1 MHILLAHNDYGSFS
15 GEEEVMRTISTLLES
30 HGHKI
35 TPFRRSSK
43 DIGDSLLKKMHALFS
58 GIYSFNSRNRIAQ
71 ILNQGGI
78 DIVEVQNLFPF
89 ISPSILPVCKRMHV
103 PVVMLCPNYRLFCPN
118 GLHLSHGKICER
130 CLGGKEWHCIL
141 QNCERDIFKSFG
153 YAARNAFA
161 RVTRMITDNVTIF
174 VVLSEFQKARFI
186 DSGIPP
192 ERIAVLPNIAP
203 DVEMSENA
211 SIGDTVSF
219 VGRVSAEKGVNEFL
233 DAARKLPQLRFAVAG
248 STERMPQVL
257 TDLRPNV
264 AISGFLSGK
273 ALDDFFNLSRIMV
286 FPSKWFEGFPTV
298 IAKAMAHGK
307 PVIASR
313 MGAIPEIVDN
323 GVTGLLCNP
332 GDVDDLAEKI
342 DYLWKRPDL
351 CQEMGRAGL
360 EKARKEYSK
369 ETVYTKLI
377 KIYEKAVHL
386 DRT

>member
-1 MHILLAHNDYGSFS
+1 
-15 GEEEVMRTISTLLES
+15 
-30 HGHKI
+30 
-35 TPFRRSSK
+35 
-43 DIGDSLLKKMHALFS
+43 
-58 GIYSFNSRNRIAQ
+58 
-71 ILNQGGI
+71 
-78 DIVEVQNLFPF
+78 
-89 ISPSILPVCKRMHV
+89 
-103 PVVMLCPNYRLFCPN
+103 
-118 GLHLSHGKICER
+118 
-130 CLGGKEWHCIL
+130 
-141 QNCERDIFKSFG
+141 
-153 YAARNAFA
+153 
-161 RVTRMITDNVTIF
+161 
-174 VVLSEFQKARFI
+174 
-186 DSGIPP
+186 
-192 ERIAVLPNIAP
+192 
-203 DVEMSENA
+203 
-211 SIGDTVSF
+211 
-219 VGRVSAEKGVNEFL
+219 
-233 DAARKLPQLRFAVAG
+233 
-248 STERMPQVL
+248 
-257 TDLRPNV
+257 
-264 AISGFLSGK
+264 
-273 ALDDFFNLSRIMV
+273 MV